1 MKSIYLMRHGQT
13 LFNKQLKIQGW
24 CDSPLTELGIKQA
37 EIAAKYFNDNNINF
51 DAAYSSTAE
60 RASDTLEIVTDM
72 DYSRLK
78 GLREWN
84 FGDLEGEPEHILFG
98 RFNEDLLIQFGGE
111 SENEFLDR
119 VSRAIEDI
127 AKSDNGESILIVC
140 HGMIL
145 HTFSKLWEKH
155 SDVKQEGGIPNC
167 TILKYDYN
175 ESEFILKEVIKHDF
189 SKLEM

>member
-1 MKSIYLMRHGQT
+1 MKSIYIMRHGQT

-24 CDSPLTELGIKQA
+24 CDSPLTPLGIKQA
-37 EIAAKYFNDNNINF
+37 EIASKYFKDNNINF
-51 DAAYSSTAE
+51 DDAYSSTSE

-72 DYSRLK
+72 YYKRLK
-78 GLREWN
+78 GIKEWN
-84 FGDLEGEPEHILFG
+84 FGALEGEPEHIVFG
-98 RFNEDLLIQFGGE
+98 RFKEDTFIQYGGE
-111 SENEFLDR
+111 SENEFTDR
-119 VSRAIEDI
+119 VITTIENI
-127 AKSDNGESILIVC
+127 AKTSSGDKILIVC

-145 HTFSKLWEKH
+145 HRFSKYWEKH

-175 ESEFILKEVIKHDF
+175 ESEFILKEVIQHDF

>member
-1 MKSIYLMRHGQT
+1 MKSIYIMRHGQT

-24 CDSPLTELGIKQA
+24 CDSPLTPLGIKQA
-37 EIAAKYFNDNNINF
+37 EIASKYFKDNNIKF
-51 DAAYSSTAE
+51 DDAYSSTSE

-72 DYSRLK
+72 DYKRLK
-78 GLREWN
+78 GIKEWN
-84 FGDLEGEPEHILFG
+84 FGDLEGEPEHIVFG
-98 RFNEDLLIQFGGE
+98 RFKEDTFIQYGGE
-111 SENEFLDR
+111 SENEFSDR
-119 VSRAIEDI
+119 VITTIENI
-127 AKSDNGESILIVC
+127 AKTSSGDKILIVC

-145 HTFSKLWEKH
+145 HRFSKYWEKH

-175 ESEFILKEVIKHDF
+175 ESEFILKEVIQHDF